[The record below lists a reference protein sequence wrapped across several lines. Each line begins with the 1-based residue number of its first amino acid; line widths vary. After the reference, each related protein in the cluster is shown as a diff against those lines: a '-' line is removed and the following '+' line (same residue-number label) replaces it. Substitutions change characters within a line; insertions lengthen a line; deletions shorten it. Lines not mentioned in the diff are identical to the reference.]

1 MVNNMRDIL
10 EIAGVIILVFFAYQF
25 FFTEPGVEIREE
37 VRYLPSPPIV
47 LRDTLPAPPPIVMT
61 DTVWMET
68 GEPAEYERLED
79 APITYEKE
87 VENAELNIE
96 VLPLALIDEVNVSR
110 EFIAYKGLWG
120 EFVEY
125 RGLHL
130 QPRDN
135 VFSIDIQLPPVEV
148 REITRTV
155 RRRPTIYE
163 YGGLVGAGII
173 IGVIIN

>member
-1 MVNNMRDIL
+1 MKNIL
-10 EIAGVIILVFFAYQF
+10 EIAGVIVLVFLAYRF
-25 FFTEPGVEIREE
+25 FFTEPEVEIREE
-37 VRYLPSPPIV
+37 IRYLPSPPIV
-47 LRDTLPAPPPIVMT
+47 LRDTLPAPPPIVRT

-79 APITYEKE
+79 VPIVYEKE
-87 VENAELNIE
+87 IENAELNIE
-96 VLPLALIDEVNVSR
+96 ILPLALIDEVNVSR
-110 EFIAYKGLWG
+110 EFIAFKGLWG

-135 VFSIDIQLPPVEV
+135 VFNINIQLPPIEV

-155 RRRPTIYE
+155 RRRPSLSTYV
-163 YGGLVGAGII
+163 GLVGSGVVIGYII
-173 IGVIIN
+173 SR